1 MIEVTLINSGADNM
15 NCIQEIL
22 IPLKYYEKS
31 SERARTRLLRTT
43 MVTLIIM
50 VMRTIV
56 LAHPMMT
63 RCLLDV
69 LTPLSL
75 VTKRGSSFGYES
87 SHTHRGVS
95 IGDFC

>member
-63 RCLLDV
+63 RSLLDV

-75 VTKRGSSFGYES
+75 VTKEGIVLR
-87 SHTHRGVS
+87 
-95 IGDFC
+95 

>member
-43 MVTLIIM
+43 MVTLIMM

-63 RCLLDV
+63 RSLLDV

-75 VTKRGSSFGYES
+75 VTKEGIVLR
-87 SHTHRGVS
+87 
-95 IGDFC
+95 